1 MICKASFDPE
11 DTMIKFPD
19 AVKHLIS
26 ALNAAGHEAYAV
38 GGCVRD
44 ALLNKK
50 PNDWDLTTSAL
61 PEEIKAVFPRE
72 RIIET
77 GIKHGTVTVLVK
89 GEPYEITT
97 YRVDGEYTDHRR
109 PDSVQ
114 FVKNLKEDLMR
125 RDFTVNAMACHPE
138 TGLVDLF
145 GGRDDLEKRIIRAV
159 GEPEK
164 RFEEDAL
171 RILRAL
177 RFASTYD
184 FSIDEQTALAA
195 NRLRNTLENVSEE
208 RIFVELKKLLC
219 GKGAERILC
228 DYAEILFSV
237 LPELKPMYGCGQNN
251 PHHAYDVWTHTAK
264 SVANVPAEA
273 HFRLTMLLHDAGKPA
288 CKYVGEDGFD
298 HFKGH
303 PVVSRKI
310 AEAVL
315 LRLKSDKATMQLVSK
330 LVQEHDL
337 RVPAKPMNVRRQM
350 ARIGKDIFGMLI
362 PVMRADSLAQNPAMH
377 DEKIAYVDAIE
388 REYASALREN
398 ACLCLQDMHISGK
411 DLLALGLRG
420 KIVGELLNDL
430 LFDIIE
436 GKVHNEN
443 AALIRRAEIL
453 SRQKA
458 GK

>member
-1 MICKASFDPE
+1 MIQ
-11 DTMIKFPD
+11 FPS
-19 AVKHLIS
+19 AVKHLIET
-26 ALNAAGHEAYAV
+26 LNKAGHEAYAV

-44 ALLNKK
+44 ALLNKT

-61 PEEIKAVFPRE
+61 PEEIKAAFPRE

-109 PDSVQ
+109 PDSVR
-114 FVKNLKEDLMR
+114 FVKNLREDLMR

-145 GGRDDLEKRIIRAV
+145 GGREDLEKRIIRAV

-184 FSIDEQTALAA
+184 FVIEEKTAEAA
-195 NRLRNTLENVSEE
+195 MSLKDTMKNVSEE

-219 GKGAERILC
+219 GKGAERILTEH
-228 DYAEILFSV
+228 AQILFSV
-237 LPELKPMYGCGQNN
+237 LPELAPMYNCTQNN
-251 PHHAYDVWTHTAK
+251 PHHAYDVWVHTAK
-264 SVANVPAEA
+264 SVASVPAEP
-273 HFRLTMLLHDAGKPA
+273 FYRLTMLLHDAGKPA

-303 PVVSRKI
+303 PVVSTKI
-310 AEAVL
+310 AESVL
-315 LRLKSDKATMQLVSK
+315 LRLKSDKATIQLVSK
-330 LVQEHDL
+330 LVKEHDL
-337 RVPAKPMNVRRQM
+337 RVPAKSMNVRRQM
-350 ARIGKDIFGMLI
+350 ARIGKDIFAMLI
-362 PVMRADSLAQNPAMH
+362 NVMRADSLAQNPAMH
-377 DEKIAYVDAIE
+377 DEKIAYVDAVE
-388 REYASALREN
+388 HEYNLAISEN
-398 ACLCLQDMHISGK
+398 ACLCLQDMNISGK
-411 DLLALGLRG
+411 DLLNIGLRG

-430 LFDIIE
+430 LYDIIE
-436 GKVHNEN
+436 GKVQNEN
-443 AALIRRAEIL
+443 SALIRRAEIL
-453 SRQKA
+453 AKQKNNH
-458 GK
+458 